1 MIEGLVLL
9 PLALL
14 LLAATADTE
23 GWAAHVQAF
32 HVRHALRLLERR
44 HDHIRLIWSINLV
57 KPGNARST
65 GSFCYFPSLLQLLQV
80 STLVHLKP
88 PSGSDCYNTCDSLY
102 MLSCSSVDNG
112 TRTIIQNFSPQSLVT
127 SVFNC
132 FEVTGSHLLPHAASL
147 NCALHVEAIP

>member
-14 LLAATADTE
+14 LLPATADTE

-44 HDHIRLIWSINLV
+44 YDHMRQIGLHETDWSINLV

-65 GSFCYFPSLLQLLQV
+65 SSFS
-80 STLVHLKP
+80 
-88 PSGSDCYNTCDSLY
+88 
-102 MLSCSSVDNG
+102 
-112 TRTIIQNFSPQSLVT
+112 NFSPLLQFLQVGVLVH
-127 SVFNC
+127 
-132 FEVTGSHLLPHAASL
+132 FEPPDVCLCDFGY
-147 NCALHVEAIP
+147 